1 MKLLFNKDGQGSKE
15 IQEILGFTDKDIK
28 FEKLKPTIIP
38 ATDDLI
44 SLIGK
49 PIYDI
54 VMNIYEGGSASESD
68 TEFCN
73 RIQYVILLD
82 AYRNF
87 VIDNDLSHSPN
98 GRFNRVEQ
106 NQKIAFEWQIERNN
120 KSMERKYYKAI
131 DALINYMD
139 ANVESWTSS
148 DAYKASHNLFVRLT
162 KDFDFYFNIEASRYL
177 FIKLC
182 PGLRKAEQEEI
193 LPRIGK
199 IKFDELKS
207 KLKDNDD
214 SYDAT
219 FLELIKQATVYLALS
234 WGIPRMS
241 AQLFPEGL
249 LEVADTSRL
258 SLAARKSIAD
268 NRAEALSQRFK
279 SDAESVLLKI
289 ETHIKIINKPEIEFQ
304 PITPNFNID
313 ENFVN
318 C

>member
-1 MKLLFNKDGQGSKE
+1 MKLLFNKDGQGSIE
-15 IQEILGFTDKDIK
+15 IKEILGFTDKDIK

-44 SLIGK
+44 LLIGK
-49 PIYDI
+49 PIYDS
-54 VMNIYEGGSASESD
+54 VLGIYEASSASDSD
-68 TEFCN
+68 KELLLRT
-73 RIQYVILLD
+73 QYAILLE

-131 DALINYMD
+131 DSLINYMD
-139 ANVESWTSS
+139 ANVTAWKNS
-148 DAYKASHNLFVRLT
+148 DAYKASHDLFVRLT
-162 KDFDFYFNIEASRYL
+162 KDFDFYFNIESSRYL

-182 PGLRKAEQEEI
+182 PGLRKSEREDI

-199 IKFDELKS
+199 DKFDELKT
-207 KLKDNDD
+207 KLKTNVDT
-214 SYDAT
+214 YDKVL
-219 FLELIKQATVYLALS
+219 LELIKEATVYLSLS

-241 AQLFPEGL
+241 AQLFPEGV

-258 SLAARKSIAD
+258 SMSARKSIAD

-279 SDAESVLLKI
+279 ADAESVLLKI

-304 PITPNFNID
+304 PIKPNFNID